1 MNPLLFITLA
11 LIGCAAPRPHDA
23 AYAVA
28 CSPSIAHKHEPKGCF
43 LYSQSVI
50 APLKAAGATNIHR
63 LTYHWMESE
72 PIYAC
77 VPQPS
82 PTTGY
87 HTVVAYTDTLG
98 QNWICDNERP
108 WPKHTLGTTMQER
121 CEWFAMDFG
130 TPHPV
135 EVIMDVPIK

>member
-1 MNPLLFITLA
+1 MKPLLFIALA
-11 LIGCAAPRPHDA
+11 FIGCAAPRPHDA

-28 CSPSIAHKHEPKGCF
+28 CSSSIPHKHESQGCF

-50 APLKAAGATNIHR
+50 APLKSSGAKDIHR
-63 LTYHWMESE
+63 LTYHWMDADFSN
-72 PIYAC
+72 PKQ
-77 VPQPS
+77 VGPVQ
-82 PTTGY
+82 TGY

-135 EVIMDVPIK
+135 EVIMDVAIK